1 MVGAIAGI
9 SLVVGGIGIANIMLV
24 SVMERTREIGIRK
37 AVGATSTDILSQF
50 LTEAIVISTVG
61 GLIGVALGVGLAF
74 AAAMLFKFPFIVPL
88 WSVGAGFGLSLIVG
102 VLAGGIPA
110 RNAAKLD
117 PIAALHNE

>member
-1 MVGAIAGI
+1 MIGAIAGI

-50 LTEAIVISTVG
+50 LTESIVISTIG
-61 GLIGVALGVGLAF
+61 GAIGVALGVGLAF
-74 AAAMLFKFPFIVPL
+74 SAASIFKYPYIVPL
-88 WSVGAGFGLSLIVG
+88 WSVGAGFGLSFIVG
-102 VLAGGIPA
+102 ILAGGIPA

-117 PIAALHNE
+117 PIAALHSE